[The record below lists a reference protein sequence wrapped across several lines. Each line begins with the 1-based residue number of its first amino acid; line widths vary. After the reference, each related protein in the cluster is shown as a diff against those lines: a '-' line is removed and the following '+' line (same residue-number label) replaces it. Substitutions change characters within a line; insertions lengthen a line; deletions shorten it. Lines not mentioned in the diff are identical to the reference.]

1 MSSALDCVDRSS
13 PRLDQL
19 AAYEVAW
26 WFLAAPRDGR
36 DPLVVCAYAELQ
48 AQTDRLF
55 AELTDL
61 DNPLGV
67 RVSFTTCQA
76 PYASAEELIHAVR
89 TQRELEVISTP
100 RGGDGCHPMFECEP
114 GGPYDRFRAVHDIA
128 GHPRLGLG
136 FDRDGEYATW
146 LAQDA
151 QYRGLAVG
159 RSPLSSTASTVSTGP
174 PASRPST
181 RASCATRTSRP
192 IEGGRTY
199 ADPRRQSSRMP
210 ICRVSTFSPGRLV

>member
-1 MSSALDCVDRSS
+1 M
-13 PRLDQL
+13 
-19 AAYEVAW
+19 
-26 WFLAAPRDGR
+26 DGTHS
-36 DPLVVCAYAELQ
+36 VVCAYAELQ

-128 GHPRLGLG
+128 GHARLGLG

-151 QYRGLAVG
+151 QYRGLARWALATELHGEHSVYWTTG
-159 RSPLSSTASTVSTGP
+159 EPAEHKGFLLPPELLARSKAGV
-174 PASRPST
+174 
-181 RASCATRTSRP
+181 RTQTH
-192 IEGGRTY
+192 GVN
-199 ADPRRQSSRMP
+199 PRGCQSA
-210 ICRVSTFSPGRLV
+210 G

>member
-1 MSSALDCVDRSS
+1 MDATRSIDAGLEDPLAAVLTVARSFDRITYANVTMPPGHELEIGILRPAARGEGAAEGLTVVRSWAMSSALDCVDRSS

-76 PYASAEELIHAVR
+76 PYASAEELI
-89 TQRELEVISTP
+89 TP
-100 RGGDGCHPMFECEP
+100 SARN
-114 GGPYDRFRAVHDIA
+114 
-128 GHPRLGLG
+128 
-136 FDRDGEYATW
+136 
-146 LAQDA
+146 
-151 QYRGLAVG
+151 
-159 RSPLSSTASTVSTGP
+159 VS
-174 PASRPST
+174 
-181 RASCATRTSRP
+181 
-192 IEGGRTY
+192 
-199 ADPRRQSSRMP
+199 
-210 ICRVSTFSPGRLV
+210 